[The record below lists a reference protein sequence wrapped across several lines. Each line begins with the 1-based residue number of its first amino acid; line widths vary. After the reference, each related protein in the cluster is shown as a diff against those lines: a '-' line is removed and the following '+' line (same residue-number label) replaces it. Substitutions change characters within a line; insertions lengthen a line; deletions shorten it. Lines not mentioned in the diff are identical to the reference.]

1 MKDYFICFNVE
12 KETEGVYKVV
22 SVRVLEP
29 STLTAKDIPYS
40 EDLLDKIEVEEY
52 FEEDIK
58 TVLDDGGIVYLGEKS
73 PIDRFYRHIYF
84 KGLGLKDIEHNFNA
98 VISEN
103 PSVKIGFTVGTCE
116 SGGFDIEIITNGI
129 QKDTK
134 YDIVGVCGEE
144 LVKEITDCYINQ
156 ADELVLN
163 SEFKPYNKCNVK
175 ERMDGFILVD
185 TGTDISMEYTV
196 LYMNTHYSVLDSIC
210 TVNQSEKCIT
220 VGGKVLIIEGV
231 DGDTCTVNDGVE
243 TVILTTNGFD
253 CVDGVKHIVIP
264 DSVENILCS
273 ISTNLQKLKT
283 VEVPS
288 FDRKYIRSF
297 VLLLINQKDCDYY
310 WDNKAKLERL
320 SVQRLLSKLYAL
332 GVGVKERETH

>member
-1 MKDYFICFNVE
+1 M
-12 KETEGVYKVV
+12 T
-22 SVRVLEP
+22 
-29 STLTAKDIPYS
+29 
-40 EDLLDKIEVEEY
+40 
-52 FEEDIK
+52 
-58 TVLDDGGIVYLGEKS
+58 GGIAYLGDNA

-129 QKDTK
+129 PKDTK
-134 YDIVGVCGEE
+134 YDIVGVCWEE
-144 LVKEITDCYINQ
+144 LVKETTDCYINQ

-175 ERMDGFILVD
+175 ERMDGFTLVD

-210 TVNQSEKCIT
+210 TVNQSEKYIT

-231 DGDTCTVNDGVE
+231 DGDTCTINDGV
-243 TVILTTNGFD
+243 
-253 CVDGVKHIVIP
+253 
-264 DSVENILCS
+264 
-273 ISTNLQKLKT
+273 
-283 VEVPS
+283 
-288 FDRKYIRSF
+288 
-297 VLLLINQKDCDYY
+297 
-310 WDNKAKLERL
+310 
-320 SVQRLLSKLYAL
+320 
-332 GVGVKERETH
+332 

>member
-1 MKDYFICFNVE
+1 MW

-58 TVLDDGGIVYLGEKS
+58 TVLDDGGIAYLGENA
-73 PIDRFYRHIYF
+73 PIDRFYQHIYF
-84 KGLGLKDIEHNFNA
+84 KGLCLKDIEHNFNA

-103 PSVKIGFTVGTCE
+103 PSIKIGFTVGTCE

-129 QKDTK
+129 PKDTK
-134 YDIVGVCGEE
+134 YDIVGVCVEE
-144 LVKEITDCYINQ
+144 LVKETTDCYITQ
-156 ADELVLN
+156 ADELVLD

-210 TVNQSEKCIT
+210 TVNQSEKYIT
-220 VGGKVLIIEGV
+220 VGGKVQIIEGV
-231 DGDTCTVNDGVE
+231 DGDTCTINDGIE

-264 DSVENILCS
+264 DSVESIICS
-273 ISTNLQKLKT
+273 ISTDLQKLKT

-288 FDRKYIRSF
+288 FYRKYIRSF

-332 GVGVKERETH
+332 GVEVKERETH